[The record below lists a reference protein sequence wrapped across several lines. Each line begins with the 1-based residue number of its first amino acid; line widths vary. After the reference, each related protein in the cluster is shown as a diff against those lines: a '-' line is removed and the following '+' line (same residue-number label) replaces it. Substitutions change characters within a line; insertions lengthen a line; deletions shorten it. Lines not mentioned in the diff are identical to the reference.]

1 MISLGINSWFKRIQ
15 IKVCLASM
23 KFYSLGKLG
32 NRLLYSLIISALV
45 IIAFTIIGIVGI
57 RVSLNE
63 NIKGQRTLDRIDN
76 SANSFY
82 KAIIDQETGQRGYG
96 LTEDIKFL
104 EPYQQGK
111 EVFITTL
118 TDLKNH
124 MSDYPDLTDEIDEL
138 IVKGEYWH
146 EQFGVLLV
154 EMLMRGEEP
163 SIALLNEEKNAL
175 DDIRSTFT
183 TFTEEIEK
191 ERTIVRNTMNKRIN
205 MTLASLVFI
214 IIGTM
219 LVNLLINLKVLKSI
233 IKPII
238 DLSGSVNAYAKH
250 DFTHEIPDYQQ
261 KDELADLINKV
272 DVMKSELSNSIRTLE
287 LKANIDG
294 LTGLYNRRY
303 FNDFLQKH
311 WKLAKEHG
319 ENISLILFD
328 IDYFKKYND
337 TYGHL
342 AGDDCLKMISNQ
354 VQRYNENKNHLVARY
369 GGEEF
374 CIVLLGQPKCE
385 VLAIAEDVR
394 VSILNLK
401 IPHETSKV
409 HNYVT
414 VSVGVSTMIPTEEME
429 YEQLILLTDKA
440 LYHSKENG
448 RNRVTQLLNAH
459 HFV

>member
-1 MISLGINSWFKRIQ
+1 
-15 IKVCLASM
+15 M
-23 KFYSLGKLG
+23 KFNSLGKLG
-32 NRLLYSLIISALV
+32 NRLLYSLIFSAVV

-57 RVSLNE
+57 RLSLNE
-63 NIKGQRTLDRIDN
+63 NIKGQRALDRIDN
-76 SANSFY
+76 SANLFY
-82 KAIIDQETGQRGYG
+82 KAIIDQETGQRGYD
-96 LTEDIKFL
+96 LTADYKFL

-111 EVFITTL
+111 EVFLNTL
-118 TDLKNH
+118 TELKNQRK
-124 MSDYPDLTDEIDEL
+124 DYPDLTDEIDEL
-138 IVKGEYWH
+138 IEKGKYWH
-146 EQFGVLLV
+146 EQYGAPYV
-154 EMLMRGEEP
+154 EMMLRGEEP
-163 SIALLNEEKNAL
+163 SISLLNEEKNAL
-175 DDIRSTFT
+175 DDFRRTFII
-183 TFTEEIEK
+183 FTEQIEK

-238 DLSGSVNAYAKH
+238 DLGASVNAYAKH
-250 DFTHEIPDYQQ
+250 DFTHKIPHYQQ
-261 KDELADLINKV
+261 KDELAELINKV
-272 DVMKSELSNSIRTLE
+272 DMMKSELSNSIRTLE

-311 WKLAKEHG
+311 WELCKEHG
-319 ENISLILFD
+319 ECISLILFD

-354 VQRYNENKNHLVARY
+354 VQRYNENKHHLVARY

-374 CIVLLGQPKCE
+374 CILLLEQSKQE
-385 VLAIAEDVR
+385 ALAIAEEVR
-394 VSILNLK
+394 QSILNLN

-409 HNYVT
+409 NDYVT